1 MLRRF
6 LVLTA
11 SAALFVPMLAAD
23 DPNAAQKV
31 KALVT
36 KLGAE
41 KEADR
46 KAAEE
51 ELIKFGVAALP
62 HLPASEDKNLTA
74 EQKERL
80 SRVLPK
86 IWQARVE
93 QDVAG
98 SFVEIPKGA
107 MPLADA
113 LREIERQTGN
123 VVRDQREE
131 FNEEA
136 TNPTIQF
143 DGKKRKF
150 WEAMDLL
157 CKDAGITLEH
167 FAGESAISI
176 RAQGMGANPST
187 VTIGAL
193 RFTPQTITL
202 TRNLGMGPAKCTV
215 NILSVFEPRLK
226 PMLVE
231 VDVDSFKILDDQN
244 RALKFAA
251 ERQQSMYTFQVQEG
265 AHSFEIALDLE
276 APDRSAKTIKSIT
289 GEAALRLPAVTEQFT
304 FDKWTGSEMQERAT
318 PSMKVKVGKSKDE
331 GDGLWSFQLNV
342 AMLGEKP
349 EGESFLTA
357 SLDPEIYLVNADGS
371 RLAPNAGKEVGESD
385 GETAI
390 TYLISGAPGK
400 LQDYKVVCR
409 IPSGVTRVPVKFE
422 LKDLPLP

>member
-251 ERQQSMYTFQVQEG
+251 ERQQSMCTFQVQEG
-265 AHSFEIALDLE
+265 VR
-276 APDRSAKTIKSIT
+276 DRARS
-289 GEAALRLPAVTEQFT
+289 
-304 FDKWTGSEMQERAT
+304 GSPR
-318 PSMKVKVGKSKDE
+318 P
-331 GDGLWSFQLNV
+331 
-342 AMLGEKP
+342 LGEDDQVDHRRSRAPAAGRHRAVHVRQVDRQRDAGASHAKH
-349 EGESFLTA
+349 EGESRQVQGRRGRA
-357 SLDPEIYLVNADGS
+357 LVVSTECGDARRETRGRKFPHRQPRSGDLS
-371 RLAPNAGKEVGESD
+371 RQRRRQSSRSERGQRG
-385 GETAI
+385 
-390 TYLISGAPGK
+390 
-400 LQDYKVVCR
+400 R
-409 IPSGVTRVPVKFE
+409 
-422 LKDLPLP
+422 

>member
-1 MLRRF
+1 MSRRF
-6 LVLTA
+6 LALALTA
-11 SAALFVPMLAAD
+11 ASLPLMAAD
-23 DPNAAQKV
+23 DAGKV
-31 KALVT
+31 KGLVT

-46 KAAEE
+46 DAAEA
-51 ELIKFGVAALP
+51 ELLKIGAPALQ
-62 HLPASEDKNLTA
+62 HLPSTEDKSLSV
-74 EQKERL
+74 EQKNRL
-80 SRVLPK
+80 TKILPK

-157 CKDAGITLEH
+157 CKEAGVFMEH
-167 FAGESAISI
+167 FAGDNSIGLRARANENSA
-176 RAQGMGANPST
+176 ATT
-187 VTIGAL
+187 VTAGAL
-193 RFTPQTITL
+193 RFMPQTITL
-202 TRNLGMGPAKCTV
+202 SRTIGSPAAKCVV
-215 NILSVFEPRLK
+215 NIQAIYEPRLK
-226 PMLVE
+226 PLLVE
-231 VDVDSFKILDDQN
+231 VDVESFKIVDDQGKE
-244 RALKFAA
+244 LKFSS
-251 ERQQSMYTFQVQEG
+251 ERQQSTYNFAVQEG

-276 APDRSAKTIKSIT
+276 APERSAKTLKSIT
-289 GEAALRLPAVTEQFT
+289 GEAALRLPALTEQFT
-304 FDKWTGSEMQERAT
+304 FDKWTAAEMQEKST
-318 PSMKVKVGKSKDE
+318 PSMKVKLGKAKDE
-331 GDGLWSFQLNV
+331 MDGLWSFQMAV
-342 AMLGEKP
+342 AMQGEKP
-349 EGESFLTA
+349 EGESYLA
-357 SLDPEIYLVNADGS
+357 AGLDPELYLVNNDGS
-371 RLAPNAGKEVGESD
+371 RLAPNAGKSVREEEGQTVFE
-385 GETAI
+385 
-390 TYLISGAPGK
+390 YLISGAPGK
-400 LQDYKVVCR
+400 LEDYKVVVR

>member
-1 MLRRF
+1 MSRRF
-6 LVLTA
+6 LVLALTA
-11 SAALFVPMLAAD
+11 ACLPLLAAD
-23 DPNAAQKV
+23 DPGKV

-41 KEADR
+41 KETDR
-46 KAAEE
+46 DAAEA
-51 ELIKFGVAALP
+51 ELLKIGAAALK
-62 HLPASEDKNLTA
+62 HLPSTEDKGLTA
-74 EQKERL
+74 EQKARL
-80 SRVLPK
+80 SKVLPK

-123 VVRDQREE
+123 VVRDQRED

-157 CKDAGITLEH
+157 CKEAGVTMEH
-167 FAGESAISI
+167 FAGENAIGI
-176 RAQGMGANPST
+176 RARPTEGPNAAM
-187 VTIGAL
+187 VTSGAL
-193 RFTPQTITL
+193 RFIPQTINLSRTL
-202 TRNLGMGPAKCTV
+202 GASTAKCVV
-215 NILSVFEPRLK
+215 NIQAIYEPRLK
-226 PMLVE
+226 PLLVE
-231 VDVDSFKILDDQN
+231 VDVDSFKVVDDQGKEI
-244 RALKFAA
+244 KFSS
-251 ERQQSMYTFQVQEG
+251 ERQQSTYNFAVQEG

-276 APDRSAKTIKSIT
+276 APERSAKTLKSIT
-289 GEAALRLPAVTEQFT
+289 GEAALRLPALTEQFT
-304 FDKWTGSEMQERAT
+304 FDKWTSADMQEKAT
-318 PSMKVKVGKSKDE
+318 PSMKVKLGKAKDE
-331 GDGLWSFQLNV
+331 MDGLWSFQMAI

-349 EGESFLTA
+349 EGESYLA
-357 SLDPEIYLVNADGS
+357 AGLDPELYLVNADGS
-371 RLAPNAGKEVGESD
+371 RLAPNAGKNVRDED
-385 GETAI
+385 GQTVFE
-390 TYLISGAPGK
+390 YLISGAPGK
-400 LQDYKVVCR
+400 LEDYKVIVR